1 MFENIKKL
9 KIKAENTAGRKN
21 TAVSEMGAAVYDQW
35 KIGSVNIAGGQTW
48 GVLGQRR
55 SVSEKAEMTGTV
67 KVPKGVGSIGDGA
80 FRECIS
86 LGSINLA
93 SS

>member
-1 MFENIKKL
+1 M
-9 KIKAENTAGRKN
+9 AGRKN

-35 KIGSVNIAGGQTW
+35 KIGSVNMLVVRHGECLVREGLFQK
-48 GVLGQRR
+48 
-55 SVSEKAEMTGTV
+55 KAEMTGTV

-86 LGSINLA
+86 LSSINLA